1 MTLQRIVLDFRSGEL
16 LVRCLYRTNRGP
28 NPGTKARQREV
39 QELTRSG
46 LQDALDALEGRV
58 DVVGVS
64 GYDVRED
71 TLSLPVPMS
80 LPQQGGPPREALSF
94 LCATANV
101 CVPSSEGRVAEP
113 MGYPIIDRGLRHDR
127 GSRRRACREGRA
139 RNRLHRELAR
149 ELAVQVLS

>member
-1 MTLQRIVLDFRSGEL
+1 MDPQGPGAGGLTLQRIVLDFRSGEL

-71 TLSLPVPMS
+71 TLSLPRPD
-80 LPQQGGPPREALSF
+80 
-94 LCATANV
+94 
-101 CVPSSEGRVAEP
+101 EP
-113 MGYPIIDRGLRHDR
+113 AAA
-127 GSRRRACREGRA
+127 RRAA
-139 RNRLHRELAR
+139 
-149 ELAVQVLS
+149 S